1 MKLLV
6 AAASTKVQMN
16 AKVAANG
23 QYIGI
28 LKSNI
33 PGFEQLEG
41 KAMLKTNTPTEK
53 TILFA
58 ASKNKV
64 NLFKGTLG
72 WKIQTS
78 ASSVQTTAQMDME
91 AGAIRQKL
99 TLVFS
104 SGPVDQTDTKDYTIK
119 ITTSGSQS
127 NVDCQGTLA
136 FKQTGFTTGQQ
147 NSAWTGYLTA

>member
-1 MKLLV
+1 
-6 AAASTKVQMN
+6 MN
-16 AKVAANG
+16 AKVDPNG

-41 KAMLKTNTPTEK
+41 KAMLKKNTPTDK

-72 WKIQTS
+72 WKIQSLATGS
-78 ASSVQTTAQMDME
+78 QTTAQMDME

-99 TLVFS
+99 TLVFDNGS
-104 SGPVDQTDTKDYTIK
+104 EKSKVGQDYSIK
-119 ITTSGSQS
+119 ITTSGTQS
-127 NVDCQGTLA
+127 NVIAQGSLA
-136 FKQTGFTTGQQ
+136 FYQSGK
-147 NSAWTGYLTA
+147 

>member
-1 MKLLV
+1 MQDKDNYGNVVSNSNVLAKVQMVPNLSMQFKAQGKGRQGSWIGSSGPFDIELKLAVSNNPQEGMKLLV

-64 NLFKGTLG
+64 NLFKGRDNL
-72 WKIQTS
+72 
-78 ASSVQTTAQMDME
+78 
-91 AGAIRQKL
+91 
-99 TLVFS
+99 
-104 SGPVDQTDTKDYTIK
+104 
-119 ITTSGSQS
+119 
-127 NVDCQGTLA
+127 
-136 FKQTGFTTGQQ
+136 
-147 NSAWTGYLTA
+147 

>member
-1 MKLLV
+1 
-6 AAASTKVQMN
+6 MN
-16 AKVAANG
+16 AKVAPNG

-41 KAMLKTNTPTEK
+41 KAMLKTNTPTDK

-58 ASKNKV
+58 ASKNQV

-72 WKIQTS
+72 WNLQTT
-78 ASSVQTTAQMDME
+78 SSGSQTTAKMDME

-99 TLVFS
+99 TLVFNT
-104 SGPVDQTDTKDYTIK
+104 GPEEGTNGGDYGIK
-119 ITTSGSQS
+119 ITTTGTQS
-127 NVDCQGTLA
+127 NVVAQGSLA
-136 FKQTGFTTGQQ
+136 FSQSGNFRC
-147 NSAWTGYLTA
+147 